1 MTLSF
6 RKFRVIISCNPDYKL
21 DT

>member
-6 RKFRVIISCNPDYKL
+6 RNFRVIIISCNPDY
-21 DT
+21 TN

>member
-6 RKFRVIISCNPDYKL
+6 RKFCVIISCNPDY
-21 DT
+21 TN